1 MMSLQFSNNSL
12 HGYVCEYIDTYKLCT
27 KFSYFH
33 TFIGV
38 SSFDM
43 HVCKIGF
50 VEWRHLEQLSITLIE
65 DSTLDHL

>member
-1 MMSLQFSNNSL
+1 MMSLQFSKDSFFDIL
-12 HGYVCEYIDTYKLCT
+12 RT
-27 KFSYFH
+27 KFSYFQR
-33 TFIGV
+33 FIGV

-50 VEWRHLEQLSITLIE
+50 VEWRHLEQLSITLIK